1 MIFRSRRKAASQDG
15 PVAVEESQG
24 SVPSPDE
31 YRMAPKALEALPADE
46 LEATFAEID
55 ELTASNREQR
65 AADADRRLLYLR
77 HRAGC
82 SLVAAGGERP
92 PQPEPAAGLPAGGP
106 NGNHLP
112 EVSAAELT
120 PELLRA
126 GILQNGCLLVRG
138 LVDRDA
144 AATLAA
150 GIDSAFEERLA
161 GANGSDRPYYE
172 EFEPQPPFT
181 GLPERPWIQEG
192 GGVLAVDSPRVM
204 FDVLEELEKVGMPD
218 LIRDYLGERPALSA
232 NKSTLRK
239 AEPSV
244 PGAWHQ
250 DGSFLGDV
258 RALNVWLALSRCGDV
273 APGLDVV
280 PRRLDDF
287 VPTGTEGTVLGFQVS
302 AAVAEEAAGDLGI
315 ERPIFEP
322 GDALLFDELFLHQT
336 ASDPSMP
343 NNRYAVEA
351 WFFGPS
357 AFPNG
362 YVPISY

>member
-1 MIFRSRRKAASQDG
+1 VIFRSRRKPAAGNGQATVKE
-15 PVAVEESQG
+15 PPA
-24 SVPSPDE
+24 SVPDVEE
-31 YRMAPKALEALPADE
+31 YRMEPTALTPLPPAELDAL
-46 LEATFAEID
+46 FAEID
-55 ELTASNREQR
+55 ALTRSNRGPRDPEVE
-65 AADADRRLLYLR
+65 ARLLELR
-77 HRAGC
+77 HRAG
-82 SLVAAGGERP
+82 AGLIADPPHRP
-92 PQPEPAAGLPAGGP
+92 EQPSPAEGLPAHGP
-106 NGNHLP
+106 NGSALP
-112 EVSAAELT
+112 EVSADELT
-120 PELLRA
+120 PGLLRA
-126 GILQNGCLLVRG
+126 GMLQNGCLLVRG
-138 LVDRDA
+138 LVDPETSADLAHGIDA
-144 AATLAA
+144 AFA
-150 GIDSAFEERLA
+150 ERS
-161 GANGSDRPYYE
+161 GSPTDPSHRYYR
-172 EFEPQPPFT
+172 EFAPDPPFPVL
-181 GLPERPWIQEG
+181 GERPWIEEG

-204 FDVLEELEKVGMPD
+204 FDVLEAFEQADMPE

-258 RALNVWLALSRCGDV
+258 RALNVWLALSRCGDT

-280 PRRLDDF
+280 PRRLDDY
-287 VPTGTEGTVLGFQVS
+287 VPTGTEGTYLGFQVS
-302 AAVAEEAAGDLGI
+302 QAIAEQAAGEAGI
-315 ERPIFEP
+315 ERPIFNP

-343 NNRYAVEA
+343 NVRYAVEA